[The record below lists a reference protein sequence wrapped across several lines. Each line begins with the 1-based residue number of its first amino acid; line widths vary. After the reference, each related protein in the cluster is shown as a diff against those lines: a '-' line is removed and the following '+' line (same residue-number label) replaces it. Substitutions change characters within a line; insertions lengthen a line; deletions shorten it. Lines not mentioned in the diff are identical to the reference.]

1 MILFRLKSE
10 YYKILKY
17 RYLLSSKEFF
27 MYVGDL
33 GRMTDTVDLSV
44 EEIIEDVQNG
54 KTAIFPISASQ
65 RMDVVDGHANLG
77 MDIYFMRARDFNN
90 FKAYY
95 TDRCINI
102 PSRARELKQ
111 GKLF

>member
-1 MILFRLKSE
+1 MELFRLKSE

-17 RYLLSSKEFF
+17 RYLLNSKEFF
-27 MYVGDL
+27 QYVGDL
-33 GRMTDTVDLSV
+33 GRMTDIVDLSV
-44 EEIIEDVQNG
+44 EEIIKDVQNS
-54 KTAIFPISASQ
+54 KMAIFPISANQ

-95 TDRCINI
+95 IDRCVNI
-102 PSRARELKQ
+102 PSKAKELKQ